1 MKTIFYLSILF
12 VTVTMMSSCENEL
25 PFNINNNPPKLVMN
39 ALINAEST
47 DNLLFLNFTSKEN
60 STHVQN
66 VTVEVR
72 INGELK
78 ESLRPLPPETEGNP
92 QCRFG
97 ITSRFT
103 PGDAVRID
111 AITDDGQY
119 HAWTEINVP
128 QRPFEIE
135 NVDTVTVPL
144 AQSGYTTEYL
154 RYRITINDRP
164 NETNYYRIVIDKQTT
179 LWGYNHEEGGG
190 DDYIYWTK
198 HSYNFIGRE
207 DVVLTDGQP
216 TTGDDE
222 DNGLFDTA
230 KNIYGVFDD
239 TRFRNTSYIDL
250 DIVNQSLQRY
260 PDNKLF
266 QFLSAQFGEAETLK
280 LMAKYKV
287 GTSKHW
293 DGATVF
299 WQIDYQNR
307 VRTGKIML
315 YNPTTGKRIKE
326 PYNHVTWVHS
336 VLHKEDYNLKQ
347 CFFGEHLLPEDKS
360 RPVALVESE
369 KTAIIASYYLPQFL
383 WIASGGKNGCF
394 NVNSLSVL
402 AGRSV
407 VLFPDLGATNY
418 WQSKISLMKSCG
430 IEVQMFDYLE
440 VNATEDERKE
450 GYDIADYL
458 LKVKPDEAILQQMIR
473 KNPVLKTL
481 IDTFDL
487 KLISVQQGTPQP
499 KVSPPK
505 KRGFRL

>member
-1 MKTIFYLSILF
+1 MSALGIPARTA
-12 VTVTMMSSCENEL
+12 TVKDVFPSTLIRKSESSSQITLGVATTNR
-25 PFNINNNPPKLVMN
+25 N
-39 ALINAEST
+39 A
-47 DNLLFLNFTSKEN
+47 
-60 STHVQN
+60 V
-66 VTVEVR
+66 
-72 INGELK
+72 
-78 ESLRPLPPETEGNP
+78 
-92 QCRFG
+92 
-97 ITSRFT
+97 ITSRPVITLNGIRLKRKSCPKIIFRSYT
-103 PGDAVRID
+103 PIKEVEPKA
-111 AITDDGQY
+111 
-119 HAWTEINVP
+119 
-128 QRPFEIE
+128 
-135 NVDTVTVPL
+135 
-144 AQSGYTTEYL
+144 
-154 RYRITINDRP
+154 
-164 NETNYYRIVIDKQTT
+164 
-179 LWGYNHEEGGG
+179 
-190 DDYIYWTK
+190 
-198 HSYNFIGRE
+198 
-207 DVVLTDGQP
+207 
-216 TTGDDE
+216 
-222 DNGLFDTA
+222 
-230 KNIYGVFDD
+230 
-239 TRFRNTSYIDL
+239 TSYIDL

>member
-66 VTVEVR
+66 VSVEVR

-92 QCRFG
+92 QC
-97 ITSRFT
+97 
-103 PGDAVRID
+103 
-111 AITDDGQY
+111 
-119 HAWTEINVP
+119 
-128 QRPFEIE
+128 
-135 NVDTVTVPL
+135 TVPL

-179 LWGYNHEEGGG
+179 LWGYNHEEGG

-239 TRFRNTSYIDL
+239 TRFRNTSYTMTVYNNTKI
-250 DIVNQSLQRY
+250 
-260 PDNKLF
+260 
-266 QFLSAQFGEAETLK
+266 ETGSDSGYFSGMDVIIR
-280 LMAKYKV
+280 LMSITETEY
-287 GTSKHW
+287 
-293 DGATVF
+293 
-299 WQIDYQNR
+299 
-307 VRTGKIML
+307 
-315 YNPTTGKRIKE
+315 
-326 PYNHVTWVHS
+326 
-336 VLHKEDYNLKQ
+336 
-347 CFFGEHLLPEDKS
+347 
-360 RPVALVESE
+360 
-369 KTAIIASYYLPQFL
+369 YYLKALNLVDSDAYDETINEP
-383 WIASGGKNGCF
+383 IKYPSNVHGGTGMVGISTEVSKK
-394 NVNSLSVL
+394 V
-402 AGRSV
+402 RIR
-407 VLFPDLGATNY
+407 T
-418 WQSKISLMKSCG
+418 WQ
-430 IEVQMFDYLE
+430 
-440 VNATEDERKE
+440 R
-450 GYDIADYL
+450 
-458 LKVKPDEAILQQMIR
+458 
-473 KNPVLKTL
+473 
-481 IDTFDL
+481 
-487 KLISVQQGTPQP
+487 
-499 KVSPPK
+499 
-505 KRGFRL
+505 